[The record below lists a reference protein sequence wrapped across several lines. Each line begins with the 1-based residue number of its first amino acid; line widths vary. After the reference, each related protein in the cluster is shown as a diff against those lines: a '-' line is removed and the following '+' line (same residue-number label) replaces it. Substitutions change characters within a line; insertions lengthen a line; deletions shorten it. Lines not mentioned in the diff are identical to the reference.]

1 MEIGIIFHYLCLI
14 KNNQKYLEMTVTD
27 KAIEGIKGNNK
38 LMGRLMI
45 AFDRGQNTIENWMTS
60 KDIRLT
66 TPTAVQIIKEETGLT
81 DTEILEE
88 EQQEPAA
95 K

>member
-1 MEIGIIFHYLCLI
+1 
-14 KNNQKYLEMTVTD
+14 MTIAD
-27 KAIEGIKGNNK
+27 KAIECIKGNNK

-45 AFDRGQNTIENWMTS
+45 AFDRGQNTIENWMAS

-66 TPTAVQIIKEETGLT
+66 TPTAVQIIREETGLQ
-81 DTEILEE
+81 DEEILEE
-88 EQQEPAA
+88 DKQTEPA